1 MYEYI
6 YIYIYIY
13 IYNKNRYEE
22 KSVLP
27 GYIHP
32 VVHNGNF
39 TCLLSSS
46 GHEWQF
52 YMSTDILWPR
62 MAIAHA

>member
-1 MYEYI
+1 MNIYRYI
-6 YIYIYIY
+6 YIHT
-13 IYNKNRYEE
+13 KNRYEE

-27 GYIHP
+27 GYIHR

-52 YMSTDILWPR
+52 LYVY
-62 MAIAHA
+62 